1 VCVCTVLLL
10 LVVECSLRACTGT
23 PLDVASQLRCVALR
37 CVALVTSLYD
47 TVLALS
53 VPLVRVRPT
62 PLFREELA

>member
-1 VCVCTVLLL
+1 MLLH
-10 LVVECSLRACTGT
+10 S
-23 PLDVASQLRCVALR
+23 CVALR

>member
-1 VCVCTVLLL
+1 MLLHSCV
-10 LVVECSLRACTGT
+10 A
-23 PLDVASQLRCVALR
+23 LRCVALR